1 MEMSKC
7 FSRGREIAEISN
19 RTFEERWKNVHR
31 TLWGGAQIVELFER
45 YLVPVHQCR
54 QSLMHAIK
62 E

>member
-1 MEMSKC
+1 MEMSEC
-7 FSRGREIAEISN
+7 LSRGREIAEISD

-31 TLWGGAQIVELFER
+31 TVWGGAQVVELFER